1 MAENVDFRAGSK
13 EAVQY
18 GNKEI
23 MSGSLGNGY
32 TWSPTKAFFIFEQSP
47 KRNFYVTCVKLF
59 PWSVANMWR
68 LLNFKIY
75 EMIAIFFVFD

>member
-32 TWSPTKAFFIFEQSP
+32 T
-47 KRNFYVTCVKLF
+47 
-59 PWSVANMWR
+59 
-68 LLNFKIY
+68 
-75 EMIAIFFVFD
+75 